1 MKRNQRPGWT
11 LAALLAIPTLAACQ
25 VQWVSPYSADLQ
37 KKATDMLAEVIAW
50 ESHMRAAAGTP
61 AADPRNPDVQATSE
75 KWHGEIE
82 AMSEIELGID
92 PGSTA
97 CDKFVATISGSIS
110 GGLKKRLPDTPA
122 AGSSAA
128 TPISHCET
136 LPGIFTRM
144 IQQVTGSTPYAPGIP
159 FMLDQQCKLPWLSD
173 EYFAAL
179 REGRA
184 TAGAPSPARPTS
196 AAAKAGVRARIRR
209 TPPQRGAAACFNPQ
223 AELLTEIWLIRLLLT
238 WTQSFIAKAGKRRR
252 APSSAREGIACQ

>member
-1 MKRNQRPGWT
+1 M
-11 LAALLAIPTLAACQ
+11 LAACQ

-37 KKATDMLAEVIAW
+37 KKATDMLAEVVAW
-50 ESHMRAAAGTP
+50 ESHMRAAAGTA
-61 AADPRNPDVQATSE
+61 AADPRNPDVQATLE

-92 PGSTA
+92 PGSTV

-110 GGLKKRLPDTPA
+110 GGLKKLLPDTPA

-144 IQQVTGSTPYAPGIP
+144 IQQVTGSTP
-159 FMLDQQCKLPWLSD
+159 MLRAYHLYLTSSANCLGYRTNISQLFRRD
-173 EYFAAL
+173 ARL
-179 REGRA
+179 REHRLPQGRLQ
-184 TAGAPSPARPTS
+184 PRP
-196 AAAKAGVRARIRR
+196 KREVRARIRR
-209 TPPQRGAAACFNPQ
+209 PPLQRGAAACFNPQ

-252 APSSAREGIACQ
+252 APSSVREGIACQ